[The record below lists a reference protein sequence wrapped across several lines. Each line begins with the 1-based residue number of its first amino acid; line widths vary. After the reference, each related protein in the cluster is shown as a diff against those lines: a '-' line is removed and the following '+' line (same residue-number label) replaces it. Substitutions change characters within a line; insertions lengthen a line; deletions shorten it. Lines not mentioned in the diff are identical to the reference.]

1 MFNLLK
7 GVIKMKTNND
17 WAGAD
22 PNVDPEPEEQLDDN
36 WDETDEEW
44 ESEVNDNEKDERD

>member
-1 MFNLLK
+1 MS
-7 GVIKMKTNND
+7 TNNG

-22 PNVDPEPEEQLDDN
+22 PNVDPEPEEELDDS

-44 ESEVNDNEKDERD
+44 ESGANEEDNKDE